1 MTGQPVSA
9 PAHTPET
16 AARVTVDSLNCQKRR
31 CLGPKIFQAVE
42 LPLILREDVD
52 QHITEV
58 EHDPAARRRPLDTLW
73 ANSGL
78 GHALGDC
85 AIDGAE
91 LALVGAGGNH
101 EVISKRRELVDI
113 KDDGITGW
121 CVTNDVGQ
129 QERSLS
135 PRLR

>member
-1 MTGQPVSA
+1 MARRASRQAPGRPRSPDQPAIGNPMTGERVSA

-52 QHITEV
+52 QDITEV
-58 EHDPAARRRPLDTLW
+58 EHDPAARCRPFDTLR

-78 GHALGDC
+78 RHALRDC

-91 LALVGAGGNH
+91 LAL
-101 EVISKRRELVDI
+101 
-113 KDDGITGW
+113 
-121 CVTNDVGQ
+121 
-129 QERSLS
+129 
-135 PRLR
+135 